1 MTGNMKIENTLGE
14 TEKYGL
20 KNNNP
25 GWQKLADFWRA
36 QEWPQSFLSSAY
48 LLSRTPS
55 ATLLLNN
62 HYFLHNY
69 K

>member
-36 QEWPQSFLSSAY
+36 QEWPQNFLSSAH
-48 LLSRTPS
+48 LLFRTPS